1 MAIREQK
8 PLISI
13 LINNYNYGVFLENAI
28 DSALNQTYKNIEII
42 VVDDGSTDD
51 SPAIINSYG
60 DKLIP
65 AFKVNGGQASAF
77 NAGFAK
83 SKGSIICFLDADDL
97 FVANKIEK
105 IARVF
110 YENSEVGWC
119 FHPLKF
125 VDKEHKSLNIEQ
137 EYTGSSGIYDIR
149 NSLQR
154 GKLNGK
160 LPFNSIATSGLC
172 YRRSL
177 LEELLPMPESIKI
190 TSDDYLK
197 YAAFALA
204 PGYALLEELSWQT
217 IHNNNAYTLRTDRDA
232 LRAKINIATA
242 YLLKE
247 KIPSIVKF
255 TNNIFALGLSIHR
268 KIAQKEQNTLALIE
282 AYFSKLKTMDKIEIN
297 LRSFYYGYKK

>member
-1 MAIREQK
+1 MKQK
-8 PLISI
+8 PLVSI
-13 LINNYNYGVFLENAI
+13 LINNYNYAKFLAEAI
-28 DSALNQTYKNIEII
+28 DSAINQTYENIEVI
-42 VVDDGSTDD
+42 VVDDGSTDN
-51 SPAIINSYG
+51 SREIIASYG
-60 DKLIP
+60 KKVIP
-65 AFKVNGGQASAF
+65 IIKENGGQASAF

-83 SKGSIICFLDADDL
+83 SRGSIICFLDADDL

-110 YENSEVGWC
+110 YETSDVAWC

-137 EYTGSSGIYDIR
+137 KYTGRSGVYDIR
-149 NSLQR
+149 NSLQQ

-160 LPFNSIATSGLC
+160 LPFNIIATSGLC

-177 LEELLPMPESIKI
+177 LEQLLPMSESIRI

-197 YAAFALA
+197 YAAFALTS
-204 PGYALLEELSWQT
+204 GYVLLEELSWQT
-217 IHNNNAYTLRTDRDA
+217 IHDNNAYTLRTDKDE

-247 KIPSIVKF
+247 KIPSIIKF

-268 KIAQKEQNTLALIE
+268 KLAQKEQNTLALIE
-282 AYFSKLKTMDKIEIN
+282 AYFSDLKITDKIEIN